1 MDYSA
6 RETIFVPGVY
16 IRINEDT
23 LRVCLSNHLKRLE
36 KKSRWTTPYAIF
48 ATIVIVLVTSDFH
61 DFIVSGDTWQK
72 IFYIASILSALWFI
86 RSVLN
91 ARKSETV
98 DDIINDLIE
107 KAQK

>member
-1 MDYSA
+1 MLDDVSVDYSA

-48 ATIVIVLVTSDFH
+48 ATIVITLITSDFH

-72 IFYIASILSALWFI
+72 NILHCWYNFSFMVYLLSFKCTKI
-86 RSVLN
+86 RN
-91 ARKSETV
+91 CRRY
-98 DDIINDLIE
+98 N
-107 KAQK
+107 